1 MARCLTRW
9 FLPENVSKLR
19 RCRTRDR
26 KNRSGGMNREVVTGC
41 FMLSRVRNSDLLVLL
56 VEVD

>member
-19 RCRTRDR
+19 SCRTRDR
-26 KNRSGGMNREVVTGC
+26 KNRSGDMNRELLPAVFLTFEYVHQR
-41 FMLSRVRNSDLLVLL
+41 LRVSSPR
-56 VEVD
+56 

>member
-19 RCRTRDR
+19 SCRTRDR
-26 KNRSGGMNREVVTGC
+26 KNRSGDMHRE
-41 FMLSRVRNSDLLVLL
+41 LIPSRWFVCRAGLYKI
-56 VEVD
+56 

>member
-19 RCRTRDR
+19 SCRTRDR
-26 KNRSGGMNREVVTGC
+26 KNRSGDMNRE
-41 FMLSRVRNSDLLVLL
+41 LLPAGLRIYLL
-56 VEVD
+56 TYLVSK